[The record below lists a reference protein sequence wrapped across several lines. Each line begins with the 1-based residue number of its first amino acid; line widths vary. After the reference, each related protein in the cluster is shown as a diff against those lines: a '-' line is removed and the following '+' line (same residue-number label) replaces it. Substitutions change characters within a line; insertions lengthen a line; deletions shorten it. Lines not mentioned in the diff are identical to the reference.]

1 MDLNDFYNIRDP
13 LSDRPFRGTFDT
25 NESWLGLCDGRIKP
39 KSPVIVKHYAGS
51 KVPGDVIWTG
61 ALTTIINENVINVLL
76 KYNLKGWDTY
86 QVTVLSHN
94 DEHIPDYYGF
104 AVTGRS
110 GPFNYNRSQITYITR
125 AGGIIPYVK
134 GVSFDIDTWDGS
146 DLFMG
151 DIEGCNHFVT
161 TTKKLVQIFKKEK
174 IKNLRFESITDC
186 EYGASN
192 ISPDKLPPELRKEL
206 YGNTE

>member
-1 MDLNDFYNIRDP
+1 MDLNDFYDLSDP

-61 ALTTIINENVINVLL
+61 ALTTIIHENVINVLL

-94 DEHIPDYYGF
+94 DELIPDYYGF

-110 GPFNYNRSQITYITR
+110 GPFTAENSQVIYKQYP
-125 AGGIIPYVK
+125 GGIYPRIR
-134 GVSFDIDTWDGS
+134 GISFDIDTWDGS
-146 DLFMG
+146 DIFIG
-151 DIEGCNHFVT
+151 DIEGCSHGVKT
-161 TTKKLVQIFKKEK
+161 TQKIVQIFKKEK
-174 IKNLRFESITDC
+174 IKNISFENIT
-186 EYGASN
+186 EYDTLASN
-192 ISPDKLPPELRKEL
+192 IRKDMLPPEIRKEL